1 MKQKTNNLNLQKPL
15 GKDTFLNRFKREKYL
30 QFMAL
35 CGVAWMLVFNY
46 APMYGI
52 LIAFKK
58 NFYITTPLFSKKFLT
73 STWAHNH
80 GFQHFI
86 NFFQDDEDRKSVV

>member
-1 MKQKTNNLNLQKPL
+1 MKDLKKIVPQKMLYKKPFLQ
-15 GKDTFLNRFKREKYL
+15 RFKEEKYL

-35 CGVAWMLVFNY
+35 CGVLWMLVFNY

-58 NFYITTPLFSKKFLT
+58 NYRITMPLFSSEFLK
-73 STWAHNH
+73 SAWASDG
-80 GFQHFI
+80 GFQHFLY
-86 NFFQDDEDRKSVV
+86 F